1 MFNPDSWQS
10 HTEYHINFI
19 NLKARFPSQ
28 LRVFL
33 WEHYSKEREKL
44 MSLNLDPVGEYL
56 SRFYSSTGRP
66 AKNQAQILR
75 SFLLFALLFNRTDAK
90 LSLTSWV
97 EDVLPKDPVL
107 FALIGCPCVDSL
119 PPLGSYFDFMNRFW
133 GGPRELYARY
143 SLLPKGKNGK
153 KPKKELGADGKLVE
167 PEPDKFATKDLAE
180 SILNGT
186 TLSNGFQDILQDIFY
201 LAAVLPSFKNGLI
214 PKENLTVSGDGTA
227 VAVHANP
234 FGRKPKHPKNPA
246 ESISGMRHY
255 SDPDAQW
262 GWDSHEKN
270 WYYGRT
276 LYMLCCRNSDL
287 KTELPI
293 LMNFT
298 GAKRH
303 DSINFLYAIDAFG
316 THGSGI
322 TPTNLCLDS
331 AHDNLPTYRLL
342 EHWEI
347 NALIDLNKRRGTLD
361 GLPEDISLDQ
371 DGHPLCRAGF
381 RMCRWGYD
389 KNKGRKFRCPLA
401 CGRVTKCPC
410 ASECSKSTYGRTIHI
425 QNDSDL
431 RFHPRIPR
439 DSEQYRSIYKERT
452 ACERVNN
459 RVLNDYH
466 LQDLK
471 IRRDDHYAFWTMII
485 GICIHLDAWYKK
497 LNMAEQAA

>member
-10 HTEYHINFI
+10 HAVYHINFKH
-19 NLKARFPSQ
+19 LKARFPSQ
-28 LRVFL
+28 MRVLL
-33 WEHYSKEREKL
+33 WDRYSKEREKL

-56 SRFYSSTGRP
+56 SQFYSNTGRP

-75 SFLLFALLFNRTDAK
+75 SLLLFALLFNRTDAK

-97 EDVLPKDPVL
+97 EEVLPKDPVL
-107 FALIGCPCVDSL
+107 IALVGSSCAADL
-119 PPLGSYFDFMNRFW
+119 PPLGSYFDFMDRFW
-133 GGPRELYARY
+133 KGSQEQYGRY
-143 SLLPKGKNGK
+143 VLLPKGKNGK
-153 KPKKELGADGKLVE
+153 KPKKELGPDGKLIE
-167 PEPDKFATKDLAE
+167 PEPEKYATKDMVK
-180 SILNGT
+180 SIFNGKP
-186 TLSNGFQDILQDIFY
+186 LSNDHQGIYQDIFY

-214 PKENLTVSGDGTA
+214 PRNSLTVSGDGTA
-227 VAVHANP
+227 VPVHANP
-234 FGRKPKHPKNPA
+234 FGRKPKSSKNPT
-246 ESISGMRHY
+246 ESDLSNLRHY
-255 SDPDAQW
+255 SDPDAEW

-316 THGSGI
+316 RHEFGI

-331 AHDNLPTYRLL
+331 AHDNLSTYQLL
-342 EHWEI
+342 DRWDI
-347 NALIDLNKRRGTLD
+347 NALIDLNKRRGNTD
-361 GLPEDISLDQ
+361 GLPDDISLDK

-381 RMCRWGYD
+381 RMCRWGFD
-389 KNKGRKFRCPLA
+389 KNKQGYKFRCPLA
-401 CGRVTKCPC
+401 CGRISECPSV
-410 ASECSKSTYGRTIHI
+410 SECSKSAYGRTVYIHT
-425 QNDSDL
+425 STDL
-431 RFHPRIPR
+431 RLHPRIPR
-439 DSEQYRSIYKERT
+439 NSEQYQSIYKERT

-466 LQDLK
+466 LLELK
-471 IRRDDHYAFWTMII
+471 IRRDDHYSFWTMII
-485 GICIHLDAWYKK
+485 GVCIHLDAWCKK
-497 LNMAEQAA
+497 RNTTI

>member
-10 HTEYHINFI
+10 HAEYHINFKHF
-19 NLKARFPSQ
+19 KAKFSSH

-33 WEHYSKEREKL
+33 WDRYAKERQML

-56 SRFYSSTGRP
+56 SQYFSNFGRP
-66 AKNQAQILR
+66 AKNQAQLLR

-90 LSLTSWV
+90 LSLTAWV
-97 EDVLPKDPVL
+97 KDVLPNDPVL
-107 FALIGCPCVDSL
+107 FALIGCPTLDSL

-133 GGPRELYARY
+133 NGPREHYART
-143 SLLPKGKNGK
+143 SLLPKGMNGK
-153 KPKKELGADGKLVE
+153 KPKKELGADGKLAE
-167 PEPDKFATKDLAE
+167 PEPDKYATKDLAE

-186 TLSNGFQDILQDIFY
+186 SLSNGYQDILQDIFY
-201 LAAVLPSFKNGLI
+201 LAAVLPSLKIGLI

-227 VAVHANP
+227 VPVHASP
-234 FGRKPKHPKNPA
+234 FGRKPKHLENPT
-246 ESISGMRHY
+246 ESVSGMRHY
-255 SDPDAQW
+255 SDPDAEW

-276 LYMLCCRNSDL
+276 LYMLCCRN
-287 KTELPI
+287 TELKVELPL

-316 THGSGI
+316 THEFGI

-342 EHWEI
+342 EHWEV
-347 NALIDLNKRRGTLD
+347 NALIDLNKRRGAID
-361 GLPEDISLDQ
+361 GLPEGISLDQ

-381 RMCRWGYD
+381 RMCSWGYD
-389 KNKGRKFRCPLA
+389 KNKGHKFRCPLA
-401 CGRVTKCPC
+401 CGRVTECPY
-410 ASECSKSTYGRTIHI
+410 ASECSKSTYGRTIYMH
-425 QNDSDL
+425 NDSDL

-439 DSEQYRSIYKERT
+439 GSEQYQSIYKERT

-471 IRRDDHYAFWTMII
+471 IRRDDHYAFWTMVI

-497 LNMAEQAA
+497 LNTKEQAT

>member
-133 GGPRELYARY
+133 GGPRELYARS

-246 ESISGMRHY
+246 ESISGMRH
-255 SDPDAQW
+255 
-262 GWDSHEKN
+262 
-270 WYYGRT
+270 
-276 LYMLCCRNSDL
+276 
-287 KTELPI
+287 
-293 LMNFT
+293 
-298 GAKRH
+298 
-303 DSINFLYAIDAFG
+303 
-316 THGSGI
+316 
-322 TPTNLCLDS
+322 
-331 AHDNLPTYRLL
+331 
-342 EHWEI
+342 
-347 NALIDLNKRRGTLD
+347 
-361 GLPEDISLDQ
+361 
-371 DGHPLCRAGF
+371 
-381 RMCRWGYD
+381 
-389 KNKGRKFRCPLA
+389 
-401 CGRVTKCPC
+401 
-410 ASECSKSTYGRTIHI
+410 
-425 QNDSDL
+425 
-431 RFHPRIPR
+431 
-439 DSEQYRSIYKERT
+439 
-452 ACERVNN
+452 
-459 RVLNDYH
+459 
-466 LQDLK
+466 
-471 IRRDDHYAFWTMII
+471 
-485 GICIHLDAWYKK
+485 
-497 LNMAEQAA
+497 